1 MTAILTKA
9 AIKAS
14 SQNALKSG
22 IYANKLLEGEDPQE
36 LQNTIDGLVQDFK
49 VTTTI
54 GYQLVQELAQVMLR
68 MMRAERWRA
77 TLVSSHL
84 AKHSTRVEFSHQ
96 LNLSVL
102 GAASLPDWY
111 FNDSQVDRG
120 RAQCVY
126 NAYLELRYLIKNHSA
141 DRMMR
146 VKAEMPDLWFFVMG
160 KSEATEKVYTFPERL
175 SLYSS
180 KTDPVMRLKDLQT
193 HMLENYSHEIL
204 WAESEDRYE
213 AVLDG
218 LRAQV
223 QMELAANPNLQR
235 DETALH
241 RRKTDLIGQLIQISR
256 ESQTVQIS
264 ASPSP
269 SPSEADSPQVLTYK
283 HTGQADQSAG
293 YSGNTLTAGE
303 SSKPKL
309 KPSQPKASEDGA

>member
-1 MTAILTKA
+1 
-9 AIKAS
+9 
-14 SQNALKSG
+14 
-22 IYANKLLEGEDPQE
+22 

-49 VTTTI
+49 VTTSI
-54 GYQLVQELAQVMLR
+54 GYQLAQELAQVMLR
-68 MMRAERWRA
+68 MTRAERWRA
-77 TLVSSHL
+77 TLIAAHL

-120 RAQCVY
+120 RAQSIY
-126 NAYLELRYLIKNHSA
+126 NAFIDLDYLIKNHSA

-146 VKAEMPDLWFFVMG
+146 VKTELPDLWFFVMG

-175 SLYSS
+175 SQYSA
-180 KTDPVMRLKDLQT
+180 KTDPVMRLKDLKD
-193 HMLENYSHEIL
+193 HMVEKHRSEIL
-204 WAESEDRYE
+204 WAQSEDRYE

-223 QMELAANPNLQR
+223 QMELSANTNLQR

-256 ESQTVQIS
+256 ESQTVQLS
-264 ASPSP
+264 ASQ
-269 SPSEADSPQVLTYK
+269 SEADRAQVITYK
-283 HTGQADQSAG
+283 QTGQAAQEAG
-293 YSGNTLTAGE
+293 NQEHTLTAVDT
-303 SSKPKL
+303 SKPKQA
-309 KPSQPKASEDGA
+309 QPKA

>member
-1 MTAILTKA
+1 MTAIVTKA
-9 AIKAS
+9 VINAS
-14 SQNALKSG
+14 SKNALKSG
-22 IYANKLLEGEDPQE
+22 IYANKLLEGEDPQQ

-49 VTTTI
+49 VTTSI
-54 GYQLVQELAQVMLR
+54 GYQLAQELAQVMLR
-68 MMRAERWRA
+68 MTRAERWRA
-77 TLVSSHL
+77 KLIAAHL

-111 FNDSQVDRG
+111 FNDSQVDRD
-120 RAQCVY
+120 RAQSIY
-126 NAYLELRYLIKNHSA
+126 NAYIDLDYLIKNHSA

-146 VKAEMPDLWFFVMG
+146 VKAELPDLWFFVMG

-175 SLYSS
+175 SRYSS
-180 KTDPVMRLKDLQT
+180 KTDPVSRLKDLQN
-193 HMLENYSHEIL
+193 HMVEKHRHEIL

-223 QMELAANPNLQR
+223 QMELSANPNLQR

-256 ESQTVQIS
+256 ESQTVQLS
-264 ASPSP
+264 ASQ
-269 SPSEADSPQVLTYK
+269 SEAASAQVLTYK
-283 HTGQADQSAG
+283 QTDHSAKAAG
-293 YSGNTLTAGE
+293 HQEHTLTAGANP
-303 SSKPKL
+303 KPTQ
-309 KPSQPKASEDGA
+309 SQPKA